1 MLLYCSNVLPT
12 VFMLTI
18 LRVFLDLG
26 QKESLYASQAEKFEE
41 FNDQENVEI
50 LDKKSEETF
59 KQSTSLNSQTINEI
73 NEEI

>member
-1 MLLYCSNVLPT
+1 
-12 VFMLTI
+12 MLTI

-41 FNDQENVEI
+41 FNEQENVEI
-50 LDKKSEETF
+50 LDKKSEESF

-73 NEEI
+73 NE